1 MHRGDDSSV
10 KPTIFLVSST
20 VALMR
25 ARQQNSLSPAG
36 LAGPVQPVLE
46 EVLAKV
52 TEVLEA
58 KASAISVYDPD
69 RNEVRLRADY
79 NLSPGVAVAERG
91 RRGTG
96 TSGRVIASRKPVLV
110 EDVEA
115 DPAVA
120 PYARAALEAGY
131 RCVYGV
137 PLLSQAGDLLGTLT
151 TYYGEPRRPADSEIQ
166 LIEAY
171 ARQTAELLEQE
182 RGHAEARRAAAR
194 ERRRATRQQALA
206 ELGVV
211 LNGLDSTDAILA
223 LVTEQGRRLVGA
235 RRAAATHLPGG
246 WERSTTVVSGWER
259 EAVWRDA
266 AAVPRGPGALDAVT
280 NENRPLRLA
289 GAELAAPE
297 WAGLRS
303 PGHPPLPNYLAVP
316 LVDRDGSNLGLIQVA
331 GKVGERRF
339 GDEDEALLVQLAH
352 MAAVAIEQA
361 GLLEGEREA
370 RAGAEE
376 QAKLRGLLADASKA
390 FATSLE
396 VDETLRTLARFTV
409 PALADWCC
417 VHLLTETGD
426 VRLARVEVVNAL
438 AGEGIAEALGG
449 LEVSLD
455 RQSGPGAVIRTGRSE
470 LFPQITGNVMRG
482 VAGGDV
488 TAEGLPWLRASAG
501 MIVPLRA
508 RGRTI
513 GAYSLARSGR
523 AYREADLEF
532 ARDLA
537 ARAALAVDNAS
548 RYAFEREVAV
558 TLQRSLLPDA
568 LPPSAAIMVASR
580 YLPGASGTEIGGD
593 WYDLVALPDG
603 RLGLI
608 VGDVM
613 GRGIPAAA
621 VMAQLRAAVR
631 AYALEGHGPAAL
643 LTRLEL
649 VVGALGEG
657 QITTCLYGVLDPA
670 TRKLT
675 LASAGHL
682 PPVVIRPDG
691 GARFPALDPNLPLG
705 AGARRFVPATITLSP
720 GSTVVLYTDGL
731 VEGRDFPPDEGMA
744 RLLAAARGPILSPEE
759 LCDRLLRAMGRDG
772 DHDDDIA
779 LLAITVS
786 AEAEEA
792 GSRQ

>member
-1 MHRGDDSSV
+1 
-10 KPTIFLVSST
+10 
-20 VALMR
+20 MR
-25 ARQQNSLSPAG
+25 ALGQDPSSSAG

-69 RNEVRLRADY
+69 RNEVRLRAGY
-79 NLSPGVAVAERG
+79 NLSPGYVAVAGRA
-91 RRGTG
+91 RRGAG
-96 TSGRVIASRKPVLV
+96 ASGRVIASREPVLV

-115 DPAVA
+115 DPTFA
-120 PYARAALEAGY
+120 PYAQAALEAGY
-131 RCVYGV
+131 RCVYSV
-137 PLLSQAGDLLGTLT
+137 PLLSQAGELLGTLA
-151 TYYGEPRRPADSEIQ
+151 TYYAEPRPPAGSEVQ

-194 ERRRATRQQALA
+194 ERRRAARQQALA

-235 RRAAATHLPGG
+235 RRAATTHLPGG
-246 WERSTTVVSGWER
+246 WEHSTTVVSGWER

-266 AAVPRGPGALDAVT
+266 TTVPRGPGTLDPVT
-280 NENRPLRLA
+280 KENRPLRLA
-289 GAELAAPE
+289 AAELTAPE
-297 WAGLRS
+297 WAGLRT

-316 LVDRDGSNLGLIQVA
+316 LMDREGSNLGLIQVA
-331 GKVGERRF
+331 GKVGERHF
-339 GDEDEALLVQLAH
+339 DDEDEALLAQLAQV
-352 MAAVAIEQA
+352 AAAAIEQT
-361 GLLEGEREA
+361 GLLEAEREA
-370 RAGAEE
+370 RAEAEE
-376 QAKLRGLLADASKA
+376 QAELRGLLADASKA

-396 VDETLRTLARFTV
+396 LDETLRTLARFTV
-409 PALADWCC
+409 PGLADWCC

-426 VRLARVEVVNAL
+426 VRLARVEVVHGP
-438 AGEGIAEALGG
+438 AGVGVEEMLGR

-455 RQSGPGAVIRTGRSE
+455 QQLGPGAVIRTGRSE
-470 LFPQITGNVMRG
+470 LFRDVIRA
-482 VAGGDV
+482 VAGDEV
-488 TAEGLPWLRASAG
+488 NDEDLRVLEPSTG
-501 MIVPLRA
+501 VIVPLRA

-513 GAYSLARSGR
+513 GAYSLARSRR
-523 AYREADLEF
+523 AFRETELEF

-537 ARAALAVDNAS
+537 ARAALALDNAS

-568 LPPSAAIMVASR
+568 LPPTAAVTAASR

-593 WYDLVALPDG
+593 WYDLVALPDS
-603 RLGLI
+603 RFGLV

-621 VMAQLRAAVR
+621 VMGQLRAAVR

-643 LTRLEL
+643 LSRLEL
-649 VVGALGEG
+649 VVDALGEG

-670 TRKLT
+670 TRELT
-675 LASAGHL
+675 LASAGHV
-682 PPVVIRPDG
+682 PPLVIDPDG
-691 GARFPALDPNLPLG
+691 EARFPALDPNLPLG
-705 AGARRFVPATITLSP
+705 AGAGRFAQAAVLLSP

-744 RLLAAARGPILSPEE
+744 RLVAAARGPVRSPEE
-759 LCDRLLRAMGRDG
+759 LCDRLLQAMGRDG

-779 LLAITVS
+779 LLAITLT

-792 GSRQ
+792 GRH